1 MSITSYNE
9 HWTNVQQTLLKGLYT
24 SQIIHWNT
32 RLCQLMQK
40 SATVHGVA
48 LDIEESYFCAIT
60 YQNKTYGCLAVN
72 WMDPVITTNYHFT
85 LPEGATD
92 METELKTVVNELHK
106 LKKER
111 YESDRFLS
119 SIAMHMLTCYQ
130 LRDVLGDHL
139 FGMIAKASRPLS
151 SVEDGSSSV
160 EVVEAFLDQHAFI
173 LEHMQERVLV
183 NLLMSDMM
191 K

>member
-9 HWTNVQQTLLKGLYT
+9 HWTNIQQTILKGLYDV
-24 SQIIHWNT
+24 QIVHWNT
-32 RLCQLMQK
+32 RLCKVMQK
-40 SATVHGVA
+40 NAAIQGVI
-48 LDIEESYFCAIT
+48 LSERESYYCGIQ
-60 YQNKTYGCLAVN
+60 YQKKTHQCLAVN
-72 WMDPVITTNYHFT
+72 WMDPAIAMDYHFP
-85 LPEGATD
+85 LIDDDPD
-92 METELKTVVNELHK
+92 METELKTVIAELGK

-119 SIAMHMLTCYQ
+119 SMAMFTLTCYQ
-130 LRDVLGDHL
+130 LRDILGDHL
-139 FGMIAKASRPLS
+139 FGLIAKASRPLS
-151 SVEDGSSSV
+151 SVEDGGMQTST
-160 EVVEAFLDQHAFI
+160 VEAFLEQHAFI

>member
-9 HWTNVQQTLLKGLYT
+9 HWTNIQQTILKGLYST
-24 SQIIHWNT
+24 QIVHWNT
-32 RLCQLMQK
+32 RLCKLMQK
-40 SATVHGVA
+40 NAAIQNVILSEAQ
-48 LDIEESYFCAIT
+48 SYFCGI
-60 YQNKTYGCLAVN
+60 QWNNKTHQCLAVN
-72 WMDPVITTNYHFT
+72 WMDPVIAMDYHFA
-85 LPEGATD
+85 LEGSDPD
-92 METELKTVVNELHK
+92 METELKTIINELDK

-119 SIAMHMLTCYQ
+119 SMAMFTFTCYQ
-130 LRDVLGDHL
+130 LRDILGDHL

-151 SVEDGSSSV
+151 SVEDGGMQTTTP
-160 EVVEAFLDQHAFI
+160 EDFLKTHEFI

>member
-9 HWTNVQQTLLKGLYT
+9 HWTNIQQTILKGLY
-24 SQIIHWNT
+24 SVQIVHWNT
-32 RLCQLMQK
+32 RLCKLMQK
-40 SATVHGVA
+40 NAAMQDVILSEAQ
-48 LDIEESYFCAIT
+48 SYFCGI
-60 YQNKTYGCLAVN
+60 QWNNKTHQCLAVN
-72 WMDPVITTNYHFT
+72 WMDPVIGMDYDFT
-85 LPEGATD
+85 LVDDDPD
-92 METELKTVVNELHK
+92 MVTELKTVINELAK

-119 SIAMHMLTCYQ
+119 SMAMFTFTCYQ
-130 LRDVLGDHL
+130 LRDILGDHL
-139 FGMIAKASRPLS
+139 FGLIAKASRPLS
-151 SVEDGSSSV
+151 SVEDGGMHTTTP
-160 EVVEAFLDQHAFI
+160 EVFLETHAFI

>member
-9 HWTNVQQTLLKGLYT
+9 HWTNIQQTILKSLY
-24 SQIIHWNT
+24 SIQIVHWNT
-32 RLCQLMQK
+32 RLCKLMQK
-40 SATVHGVA
+40 NAAIQNVILSEAQ
-48 LDIEESYFCAIT
+48 SYYCGI
-60 YQNKTYGCLAVN
+60 QWNNKTHQCLAVN
-72 WMDPVITTNYHFT
+72 WMDPVIAMNYHFT
-85 LPEGATD
+85 LVDDDPD
-92 METELKTVVNELHK
+92 MVTELKTVIAELAK

-119 SIAMHMLTCYQ
+119 SMAMFTFTCYQ
-130 LRDVLGDHL
+130 LRDILGDHL
-139 FGMIAKASRPLS
+139 FGLIAKASRPLS
-151 SVEDGSSSV
+151 SVEDGGMHTTTP
-160 EVVEAFLDQHAFI
+160 EAFLEAHAFI